1 MERRNFARSRL
12 EGQIAYVAALALRRE
27 DRRQWEIWS
36 VRFSAHA
43 LLVSILHAPPAT
55 HLNRSQPNLKGSSLQ
70 LQGPVGSITI

>member
-12 EGQIAYVAALALRRE
+12 EGQIAYVAALAIRRE

-43 LLVSILHAPPAT
+43 LLVSILHAPPQHISTA
-55 HLNRSQPNLKGSSLQ
+55 LSQISKAVLYSCRAQ
-70 LQGPVGSITI
+70 